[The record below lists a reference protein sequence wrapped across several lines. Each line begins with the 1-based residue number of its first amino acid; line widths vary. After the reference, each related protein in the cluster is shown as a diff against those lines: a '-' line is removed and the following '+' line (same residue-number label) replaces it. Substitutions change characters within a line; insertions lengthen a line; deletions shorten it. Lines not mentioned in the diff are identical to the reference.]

1 MSLMRGAY
9 LWLMAARAPPPQ
21 SLAMVA
27 MGALSI
33 QTLADTGTFRSVG
46 ESSAWKAARWAALRL
61 KPQAERR
68 IDKSLDEAQD
78 PDGARERLR
87 ATAPTIHRMRLVSR

>member
-33 QTLADTGTFRSVG
+33 QTLADTGTFSVAKVCL
-46 ESSAWKAARWAALRL
+46 ESRWPRPAKASGG
-61 KPQAERR
+61 KT
-68 IDKSLDEAQD
+68 IDKS
-78 PDGARERLR
+78 R
-87 ATAPTIHRMRLVSR
+87 